1 VKSNTRFDWPA
12 LAVALLALICIGQ
25 ARGQAP
31 AAASAAPHLE
41 KRGAAT
47 QLIVDGKPFLILGG
61 ELHNSSSSSVAYM
74 TPIWPRLAAMHLNTV
89 LAPVAWET
97 IEPEEGKFDFGVV
110 DGLIRGAREN
120 NLRLVFL
127 WFGSWKNTYSS
138 YAPAWVK
145 ENTERFP
152 RVQNSD
158 GRDTERLSPFNVA
171 NRDADARAFAALMRH
186 IKETDGE
193 THTVIVVQVENE
205 VGVIPDSRDRSAAA
219 NAAFAAAVPVALTS
233 YMQQHRAALVPEFR
247 AIWEVNGG
255 KTSGSWEEIFGKSAL
270 TDDLFMSWYYA
281 TYIDHVAAAGK
292 AEYALPMYVN
302 AALIRPN
309 YQPGQYNSGGPLPHS
324 MDIWRA
330 AAPSIDLLSP
340 DIYSDEFAEW
350 CQEYARPGNPLFIPE
365 ASGGA
370 QGAANAYYAIGQVST
385 IGFSPF
391 AIDSDDA
398 PSGTAV
404 PPDPGAT
411 QKPRGAPI
419 GYAYA
424 TLSGLTPLIL
434 EKQTTGEIASA
445 VLEGEAQR
453 AARVSLGDYTMT
465 VSRPMNVTGDA
476 SAASARAA
484 ALFLQTGPN
493 EYIVAGSGS
502 ALVTFAASTPG
513 LPIVGIESI
522 DEEFSDGGQWV
533 LGRRLNGDETSHGQV
548 LKLSADDS
556 FQGRIYRVRLY
567 RYR

>member
-1 VKSNTRFDWPA
+1 MTANTRFEWPA
-12 LAVALLALICIGQ
+12 FALALLAFIGVGQ

-31 AAASAAPHLE
+31 AATSAAANLE
-41 KRGAAT
+41 KRGATT

-61 ELHNSSSSSVAYM
+61 ELHNSSSSSLAYM
-74 TPIWPRLAAMHLNTV
+74 KPIWPRLAAMHLNTV

-110 DGLIRGAREN
+110 DGLVQGAREN

-138 YAPAWVK
+138 YVPAWVK
-145 ENTERFP
+145 GDTQRFP
-152 RVQNSD
+152 RVQTSD
-158 GRDTERLSPFNVA
+158 GRDTERLSPFSIA
-171 NRDADARAFAALMRH
+171 NRDADARAFATLMQH
-186 IKETDGE
+186 VKEIDGGA
-193 THTVIVVQVENE
+193 HTVVMVQVENE
-205 VGVIPDSRDRSAAA
+205 VGIIPDSRDRSAAA
-219 NAAFAAAVPVALTS
+219 NAAFAAEVPAELTS
-233 YMQQHRAALVPEFR
+233 YMQQHRVALVPEFR
-247 AIWEVNGG
+247 AIWEANGS
-255 KTSGSWEEIFGKSAL
+255 KMSGSWEEVFGKSAL
-270 TDDLFMSWYYA
+270 TDDLFMSWCYA

-292 AEYALPMYVN
+292 AEYPLPMYVN

-309 YQPGQYNSGGPLPHS
+309 YQPGQYNSGGPLPNS

-350 CQEYARPGNPLFIPE
+350 CQKYVRPGNSLFIPE
-365 ASGGA
+365 ARGGA
-370 QGAANAYYAIGQVST
+370 EGAANAFYAFGQVST

-391 AIDSDDA
+391 AIDSEDA
-398 PSGTAV
+398 TSVTPA
-404 PPDPGAT
+404 PEPGAT
-411 QKPRGAPI
+411 GRPRGAPI

-424 TLSGLTPLIL
+424 TLSRLAPLIL
-434 EKQTTGEIASA
+434 EKQTTGEIASV

-453 AARVSLGDYTMT
+453 AARISLGDYTMT
-465 VSRPMNVTGDA
+465 VSRPVKLTGDA
-476 SAASARAA
+476 SAAAARAS

-502 ALVTFAASTPG
+502 AVVTFAASTPG

-522 DEEFSDGGQWV
+522 DEEFFDGGQWV
-533 LGRRLNGDETSHGQV
+533 PGRRLNGDENSQGQV
-548 LKLSADDS
+548 LKLNADDAL
-556 FQGRIYRVRLY
+556 QGRIYRVRLY